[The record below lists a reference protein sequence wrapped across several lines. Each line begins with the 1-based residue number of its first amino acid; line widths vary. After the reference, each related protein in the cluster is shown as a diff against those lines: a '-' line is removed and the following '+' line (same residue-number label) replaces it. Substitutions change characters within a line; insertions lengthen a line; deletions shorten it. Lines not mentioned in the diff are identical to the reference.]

1 MNSIDKLIKIFSEF
15 PGIGPRQARRF
26 VYFLLTRNNG
36 LTEELS
42 KNILTLKSDVVM
54 CSNCKRF
61 FEKKHDKATTCNICI
76 DPNRDTERLMIVQRD
91 IDLEAAEKNSGW
103 NGLYF
108 VLGGSIPILE
118 KEPEKRVRKEELLS
132 YVKKLISTPSGK
144 ATEKLREIT
153 LAMNFN
159 PEGENTADY
168 IKNILKDIAKEHNI
182 KITSLG
188 KGLSMGTEL
197 EYADPDTLKNAL
209 KNRS

>member
-1 MNSIDKLIKIFSEF
+1 MNSIERLIKIFSEF

-36 LTEELS
+36 AVEELS
-42 KNILTLKSDVVM
+42 KNLTTLKNDVFICSD
-54 CSNCKRF
+54 CRRF
-61 FEKKHDKATTCNICI
+61 FEKKHDKATKCSICS
-76 DPNRDTERLMIVQRD
+76 DPNKETNKLIIVQRD
-91 IDLEAAEKNSGW
+91 IDLEATEKNSDW

-108 VLGGSIPILE
+108 VLGGSVPILE
-118 KEPEKRVRKEELLS
+118 KEPEKKIRKEELS
-132 YVKKLISTPSGK
+132 NYV
-144 ATEKLREIT
+144 EKLAKQNLKEIT

-168 IKNILKDIAKEHNI
+168 IRSMLKDIAKEHNI

>member
-36 LTEELS
+36 VVEELA
-42 KNILTLKSDVVM
+42 KNILTLKNDVVM
-54 CSNCKRF
+54 CSDCKRF
-61 FEKKHDKATTCNICI
+61 FEKKHNKATTCSICS
-76 DPNRDTERLMIVQRD
+76 DPNRDMDKLMIVQRD

-108 VLGGSIPILE
+108 VLGGSVPILE
-118 KEPEKRVRKEELLS
+118 KEPERKIRQGELLNF
-132 YVKKLISTPSGK
+132 VNKKIKNNLK
-144 ATEKLREIT
+144 EIT

-159 PEGENTADY
+159 PEGENTSDY
-168 IKNILKDIAKEHNI
+168 IKSILKDVAKEHNI

>member
-26 VYFLLTRNNG
+26 VYFLLTRNNS

-42 KNILTLKSDVVM
+42 KNILTLKNDVVM
-54 CSNCKRF
+54 CSDCKRF
-61 FEKKHDKATTCNICI
+61 FEKKHEKATTCSICS
-76 DPNRDTERLMIVQRD
+76 DPNRDMDKLMIVQRD

-118 KEPEKRVRKEELLS
+118 KEPERKIRQEELLN
-132 YVKKLISTPSGK
+132 YIRKIINPSSHK
-144 ATEKLREIT
+144 ATKGLREIT

-168 IKNILKDIAKEHNI
+168 IKSILKDVVKENNI

>member
-1 MNSIDKLIKIFSEF
+1 MNSIERLIKIFSEF

-36 LTEELS
+36 AVEELS
-42 KNILTLKSDVVM
+42 KNLTTLKNDVFICSD
-54 CSNCKRF
+54 CRRF
-61 FEKKHDKATTCNICI
+61 FEKKHDKATKCSICSV
-76 DPNRDTERLMIVQRD
+76 PNRETDKLIIVQRD
-91 IDLEAAEKNSGW
+91 IDLEATEKNSDW

-108 VLGGSIPILE
+108 VLGGSVPILE
-118 KEPEKRVRKEELLS
+118 KEPEKKIRKEELS
-132 YVKKLISTPSGK
+132 NYV
-144 ATEKLREIT
+144 EKLAKQNLKEIT

-168 IKNILKDIAKEHNI
+168 IRSMLKDIAKEHNI

>member
-1 MNSIDKLIKIFSEF
+1 MNSIERLIKIFSEF

-36 LTEELS
+36 AVEELS
-42 KNILTLKSDVVM
+42 KNLTTLKNDVFICSD
-54 CSNCKRF
+54 CRRF
-61 FEKKHDKATTCNICI
+61 FEKKHDKATKCSICS
-76 DPNRDTERLMIVQRD
+76 DPNRETDKLIIVQRD
-91 IDLEAAEKNSGW
+91 IDLEATEKNSDW

-108 VLGGSIPILE
+108 VLGGSVPILE
-118 KEPEKRVRKEELLS
+118 KEPEKKIRKEELS
-132 YVKKLISTPSGK
+132 NYV
-144 ATEKLREIT
+144 EKLAKQNLKEIT

-168 IKNILKDIAKEHNI
+168 IRSMLKDIAKEHNI

>member
-1 MNSIDKLIKIFSEF
+1 MNSIEKLIKIFSEF

-42 KNILTLKSDVVM
+42 KNILTLKNDVVM
-54 CSNCKRF
+54 CSECKRF
-61 FEKKHDKATTCNICI
+61 FEKKHSKATMCNICV
-76 DPNRDTERLMIVQRD
+76 DPNRERDKLMILQRD
-91 IDLEAAEKNSGW
+91 IDLEATEKNSGW

-118 KEPEKRVRKEELLS
+118 KEPEKRVRKEELLN
-132 YVKKLISTPSGK
+132 YIKKLELKEVI
-144 ATEKLREIT
+144 

-168 IKNILKDIAKEHNI
+168 VRSLLKDIAKENNI